1 MTHHDDRHHKKIL
14 QSYLYIRGIFT
25 TVIMDDT
32 LYMLKTGK
40 KINLDVISGFK
51 YLTPK
56 EHLLLEPCF

>member
-1 MTHHDDRHHKKIL
+1 
-14 QSYLYIRGIFT
+14 
-25 TVIMDDT
+25 MDDT

-56 EHLLLEPCF
+56 AHLLLEPCF